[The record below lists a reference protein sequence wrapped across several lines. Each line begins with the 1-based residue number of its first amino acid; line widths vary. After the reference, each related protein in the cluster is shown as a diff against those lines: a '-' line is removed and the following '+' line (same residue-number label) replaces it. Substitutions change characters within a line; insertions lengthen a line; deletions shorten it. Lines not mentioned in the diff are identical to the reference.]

1 MILDDIAA
9 HKREEI
15 AQLKARVPT
24 TELEGRADR
33 QSAPIDF
40 AAALRGPGV
49 SVIAE
54 VKRASPSKG
63 TFSPGLHAEEV
74 AALYA
79 EGGATA
85 ISVLTDRRFFL
96 GDLEDLASVR
106 RTVGGALPILRKDF
120 LLDRRQ
126 VVESRA
132 FGADAVLLIVRVLT
146 DDELAELLEETCR
159 WGMAA
164 LIEVHDEDDIAR
176 IARHA
181 PPVVG
186 INQRNLADFAVDRTA
201 FARLRR
207 LLPEDTVVVAASG
220 IGCAQDVANAGAAGF
235 DAVLVGEAL
244 VTASDPLAKV
254 RELVAGG
261 AG

>member
-1 MILDDIAA
+1 
-9 HKREEI
+9 
-15 AQLKARVPT
+15 
-24 TELEGRADR
+24 
-33 QSAPIDF
+33 
-40 AAALRGPGV
+40 
-49 SVIAE
+49 VIAE

-63 TFSPGLHAEEV
+63 TFAPGLHAEEI
-74 AALYA
+74 AAQYA

-85 ISVLTDRRFFL
+85 LSVLTDRRFFL
-96 GDLEDLASVR
+96 GDLEDLTSVR
-106 RTVGGALPILRKDF
+106 RAVGSALPILRKDF

-132 FGADAVLLIVRVLT
+132 FGADAVLLIVRILT
-146 DDELAELLEETCR
+146 DDELAELLEEIRR

-176 IARHA
+176 IVQRA
-181 PPVVG
+181 PPVVA
-186 INQRNLADFAVDRTA
+186 INHRNLSDFTVDPTA
-201 FARLRR
+201 FARLRS

-220 IGCAQDVANAGAAGF
+220 ICCAQDVADAGAAGG

-254 RELVAGG
+254 RELVVGG
-261 AG
+261 AA